1 MKILFIF
8 TCTLLLIGCSL
19 YNAQTSVYKGDSD
32 IPVFR
37 IEHPRYS
44 VVEYEKDGEKVKV
57 DSTGGSSILDKV
69 IDVTTL
75 GLVNETINTIDD

>member
-1 MKILFIF
+1 MKILCIF
-8 TCTLLLIGCSL
+8 TCTLLLSGCSL
-19 YNAQTSVYKGDSD
+19 FNAQTSVYKGDSD

-69 IDVTTL
+69 TDVATL
-75 GLVNETINTIDD
+75 GLVNEAMNPND